1 MKFSQLRRIFLICVG
16 IISLGLGIL
25 GAFLPLL
32 PTTPFLLLS
41 AACFVRSSDK
51 LYNWL
56 MGHKLLGPYIQSF
69 REGKE
74 LPLKTKLVIIA
85 FVWLSIGFT
94 LFFVMSDWRWRLFMA
109 AGALLWTAVV
119 LLYKPR
125 RRV

>member
-1 MKFSQLRRIFLICVG
+1 MKFSQLRRIFLISVG

-41 AACFVRSSDK
+41 AACFVRSSEK

-56 MGHKLLGPYIQSF
+56 MSHKLLGPYIQSF

-94 LFFVMSDWRWRLFMA
+94 ALFVMSDWRWRLFMA
-109 AGALLWTAVV
+109 GGALLWTVVV

-125 RRV
+125 RR

>member
-1 MKFSQLRRIFLICVG
+1 MKFSQLRRIFLISVG

-51 LYNWL
+51 LYQWL

-74 LPLKTKLVIIA
+74 FPLKTKLVIIA
-85 FVWLSIGFT
+85 FVWVSIGFSIV
-94 LFFVMSDWRWRLFMA
+94 LVLSDWRWRVVMA
-109 AGALLWTAVV
+109 GGALLWTVVV

-125 RRV
+125 RR

>member
-1 MKFSQLRRIFLICVG
+1 MLQLRRIFLISVG

-56 MGHKLLGPYIQSF
+56 ITHRLFGNYIQSF
-69 REGKE
+69 REGRT
-74 LPLKTKLVIIA
+74 LPLATRLVIIA
-85 FVWLSIGFT
+85 FVWVSIGFT
-94 LFFVMSDWRWRLFMA
+94 IVFALSDWRWRSFMA
-109 AGALLWTAVV
+109 GGALLWTIVV

-125 RRV
+125 PRN

>member
-1 MKFSQLRRIFLICVG
+1 MTFSQLRRIFLISVG
-16 IISLGLGIL
+16 ILSLGLGIL

-56 MGHKLLGPYIQSF
+56 ITHKLFGNYIQSF
-69 REGKE
+69 REGRA
-74 LPLKTKLVIIA
+74 LPLATRLVIIA
-85 FVWLSIGFT
+85 FVWVSIGFT
-94 LFFVMSDWRWRLFMA
+94 MFFVMSDWRWRLFMA
-109 AGALLWTAVV
+109 SGALLWTIVV

-125 RRV
+125 PRN